1 MSQNFESKSHKS
13 FEWWNTS
20 ICQVSKIRCIHL
32 WLVRRRRRRVDY
44 NVAHHAWHQDCWGL
58 SWLKGNVVF
67 VTKYLVRPEHSLP
80 PTYYYNVTI
89 MTITCHHFRS
99 PHWYRVSHIK
109 CLITDVPK
117 PKYYSTQFYLQTIDT
132 VLAGCYAAFIYLFS
146 YNNSK

>member
-1 MSQNFESKSHKS
+1 MSQNIESKSHKS
-13 FEWWNTS
+13 FEWWNTFAHYDQYVKCS
-20 ICQVSKIRCIHL
+20 TVDASTTHRPVMRK
-32 WLVRRRRRRVDY
+32 RRRRRVDY

-117 PKYYSTQFYLQTIDT
+117 PKYYPTQFYLYFKPLI
-132 VLAGCYAAFIYLFS
+132 VR
-146 YNNSK
+146 